1 MTAVLF
7 VPAAAHPEEAKY
19 AFATPSTMKPTQVTC
34 SQGAINQL
42 PAWATMSGDIRLT
55 PFYEVPD
62 VMKKVEEYV
71 AQINKDLKYLPT
83 RGPCS
88 KYEIPDQTGKVE
100 LTWGEHYMEGI
111 ACSLESEGY
120 TALCDATKEVVGKC
134 TPYSICGSLPLVRDL
149 QRGGFDVQLTG
160 YGLSSTY
167 HADNEYCEI
176 PMMANGFKILL
187 RVLANLEGK

>member
-1 MTAVLF
+1 ML
-7 VPAAAHPEEAKY
+7 ELK
-19 AFATPSTMKPTQVTC
+19 
-34 SQGAINQL
+34 
-42 PAWATMSGDIRLT
+42 
-55 PFYEVPD
+55 
-62 VMKKVEEYV
+62 KKVEEYV
-71 AQINKDLKYLPT
+71 AQINADLGSLPT

-88 KYEIPDQTGKVE
+88 KYEIPGQTGTVE
-100 LTWGEHYMEGI
+100 LTWGPEFMEGI

-167 HADNEYCEI
+167 HADNEYCEL
-176 PMMANGFKILL
+176 PMMASGFKVLL
-187 RVLANLEGK
+187 RVLTILEEK